1 MRAPK
6 LGRPVLELGR
16 AAMIR
21 YVWTYG
27 ATLIAFLAIDM
38 IWLGLIAKN
47 FYRDQLG
54 TLMLD
59 RPSLAVGLGFYLIF
73 AVGIVVF
80 AVEPGL
86 REGNWRTTAL
96 LGALLG
102 LIAYGT
108 YDLTNLA
115 TLRNWP
121 VAMSF
126 VDMAWGTVLT
136 ASSALVG
143 FWVGGYFSR

>member
-1 MRAPK
+1 M
-6 LGRPVLELGR
+6 
-16 AAMIR
+16 MR

-27 ATLIAFLAIDM
+27 ATLIAFLAIDLV
-38 IWLGLIAKN
+38 WLGFIAKN

-59 RPSLAVGLGFYLIF
+59 RPSLAIGLGFYLLF
-73 AVGIVVF
+73 AFGIVVF
-80 AVEPGL
+80 AVTPGL
-86 REGNWRTTAL
+86 REGSWRTTL
-96 LGALLG
+96 VLGALLG

-121 VAMSF
+121 VTMSL
-126 VDMAWGTVLT
+126 VDMAWGSVLT

-143 FWVGGYFSR
+143 YVVGSYFLK

>member
-1 MRAPK
+1 
-6 LGRPVLELGR
+6 
-16 AAMIR
+16 MIQ
-21 YVWTYG
+21 YVWTYV
-27 ATLIAFLAIDM
+27 ATLVAFLAIDLV
-38 IWLGLIAKN
+38 WLGYVARN
-47 FYRDQLG
+47 FYRNQLG

-59 RPSLAVGLGFYLIF
+59 QPSLAIGLGFYLLF

-80 AVEPGL
+80 AVTPGL
-86 REGNWRTTAL
+86 REGSWRTTAV

-121 VAMSF
+121 VALSF
-126 VDMAWGTVLT
+126 VDMIWGSALT
-136 ASSALVG
+136 ASAALAGYWAGQYVG
-143 FWVGGYFSR
+143 R